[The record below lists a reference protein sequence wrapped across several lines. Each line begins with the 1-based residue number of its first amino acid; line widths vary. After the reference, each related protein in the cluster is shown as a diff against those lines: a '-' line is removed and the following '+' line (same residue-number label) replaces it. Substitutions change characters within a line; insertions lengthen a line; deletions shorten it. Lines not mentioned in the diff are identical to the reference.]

1 MTALKVI
8 ANTVLSILLFL
19 SLVLMGIAVTVS
31 STALSSSFV
40 TGQINRLDAVALFNE
55 EVLPDLQ
62 QNETFE
68 DYPEF
73 TAGLQAAVENNTPAL
88 KNAID
93 IAVRDVYGYVTG
105 NKDLDLRRTLKNS
118 ILDPDLAAQ
127 ILRDVDISM
136 LIPDLLEE
144 DMPFKSVEIAGST
157 TDLSLYLDEVAT
169 AIEPELKQQVI
180 EQIPA
185 VYSYLLGE
193 SSTMEIN
200 IATSPLVA
208 DIGESLKSAFLASP
222 PSTLS
227 SMPQD
232 ELSLAFDV
240 AWSQTR
246 TQIPASI
253 DIDSEEIGMEQ
264 PDEIT
269 QALDDA
275 ETALAEVKEWVGY
288 YRLAFWILVVLT
300 ILWTGLI
307 ILVNRDV
314 KTNCRLI
321 GGLFAGYGL
330 AEATGLLV
338 SRGFIHSRILTESDI
353 PASLHTW
360 IVQLSDSITNPL
372 LIFSICCAVTGII
385 LVVLSFFYHRD
396 QLTPPQPEAT
406 Q

>member
-1 MTALKVI
+1 MTVLKVI
-8 ANTVLSILLFL
+8 ANTILSLLLFL
-19 SLVLMGIAVTVS
+19 CLILMGIAVTVS
-31 STALSSSFV
+31 STALSSGFV
-40 TGQINRLDAVALFNE
+40 TGQINKLDAVALFNE
-55 EVLPDLQ
+55 QVLPDLQ

-68 DYPEF
+68 DSPEF
-73 TAGLQAAVENNTPAL
+73 TASLQAAVENNTPAL

-93 IAVRDVYGYVTG
+93 IAVEDVYGYVAG
-105 NKDLDLRRTLKNS
+105 NKDLDLRNTLKNS
-118 ILDPDLAAQ
+118 LLDPDLAAQ
-127 ILRDVDISM
+127 ILHDIDISM

-157 TDLSLYLDEVAT
+157 TDLSLYLDEVAA

-264 PDEIT
+264 PDKIT

-288 YRLAFWILVVLT
+288 YRLGFWGLVLLVVL
-300 ILWTGLI
+300 WTG
-307 ILVNRDV
+307 
-314 KTNCRLI
+314 
-321 GGLFAGYGL
+321 
-330 AEATGLLV
+330 
-338 SRGFIHSRILTESDI
+338 
-353 PASLHTW
+353 
-360 IVQLSDSITNPL
+360 
-372 LIFSICCAVTGII
+372 
-385 LVVLSFFYHRD
+385 
-396 QLTPPQPEAT
+396 
-406 Q
+406 